1 MEMRSNAE
9 GRQEGRTSVTSEGD
23 VLLAEDSD
31 TDAELTIRALRRG
44 GLAGTIVRARDGA
57 EALDYLFRRGVFADR
72 PEDLPRL
79 VLLDLH
85 MPRMDGLEALRQIR
99 SSPALRSVPVVMLT
113 SSNAQEDIAASY
125 GLGTNSYLVK
135 PVDFTRFVAD
145 VAEAGRYW
153 MALNQTRGPVAAP
166 GS

>member
-1 MEMRSNAE
+1 METPSSAE
-9 GRQEGRTSVTSEGD
+9 RRQEGRTSVTSEGQ

-31 TDAELTIRALRRG
+31 TDAELTVRALRRG
-44 GLAGTIVRARDGA
+44 GLVGTIVRARDGA
-57 EALDYLFRRGVFADR
+57 EALDYLFHRGVFADR
-72 PEDLPRL
+72 AKALPRL

-85 MPRMDGLEALRQIR
+85 MPRVDGLEVLRQIK
-99 SSPALRSVPVVMLT
+99 SSPPLRGIPVVMLT

-153 MALNQTRGPVAAP
+153 MALNQACPPVSPQA
-166 GS
+166 S